1 MRYFP
6 DKQTKTL
13 AKTLSL
19 TAKSQKA
26 THGHYC
32 IQYSEEVN
40 SLADVH
46 GLAWTGLWMD
56 VQDADGKDA
65 VAEKEINLWSELWK
79 VPVELKQK
87 INIVDVQP
95 SAGVLV
101 KVGAGEALV
110 STSSFQDPPGL
121 LSTADLDPCEL

>member
-1 MRYFP
+1 M
-6 DKQTKTL
+6 
-13 AKTLSL
+13 
-19 TAKSQKA
+19 
-26 THGHYC
+26 
-32 IQYSEEVN
+32 
-40 SLADVH
+40 
-46 GLAWTGLWMD
+46 
-56 VQDADGKDA
+56 
-65 VAEKEINLWSELWK
+65 
-79 VPVELKQK
+79 PVELKQK